1 MQTMHP
7 QQQAKRLKA
16 RDLIMNDFF
25 RHPRLS
31 WLARGTLVAALGAFT
46 FTAWA
51 QYRQSL
57 PIIELPEFIAELSE
71 QQPAVSE
78 LPDFES
84 FVDTQARKNAFFD
97 FLTGYIERE
106 NYNIFINRALLE
118 PMWQVVSSGQRLSDV
133 EYLTMLDIAEQ
144 YRLDAAELSEAQV
157 LQELME
163 RVDVIPTSLVLAQ
176 AANESAWGMSRFARE
191 ANNMFGQWCFDSG
204 CGLVPA
210 RRGVNATHEVKAFA
224 SIEESV
230 NAYFLNL
237 NTNSSYQEMRE
248 MRAQMRAQGRPL
260 DSMVLARG
268 LTRYSQRGMAYVSE
282 LQDIIRVN
290 RLGALDKS

>member
-1 MQTMHP
+1 
-7 QQQAKRLKA
+7 
-16 RDLIMNDFF
+16 
-25 RHPRLS
+25 
-31 WLARGTLVAALGAFT
+31 
-46 FTAWA
+46 
-51 QYRQSL
+51 
-57 PIIELPEFIAELSE
+57 
-71 QQPAVSE
+71 
-78 LPDFES
+78 
-84 FVDTQARKNAFFD
+84 
-97 FLTGYIERE
+97 
-106 NYNIFINRALLE
+106 
-118 PMWQVVSSGQRLSDV
+118 
-133 EYLTMLDIAEQ
+133 
-144 YRLDAAELSEAQV
+144 V

>member
-1 MQTMHP
+1 
-7 QQQAKRLKA
+7 
-16 RDLIMNDFF
+16 MNDFF

-51 QYRQSL
+51 QYRQTS
-57 PIIELPEFIAELSE
+57 PINELPAFISE
-71 QQPAVSE
+71 ISEPEPAVSE

-84 FVDTQARKNAFFD
+84 FVDTQARKQAFFN
-97 FLTGYIERE
+97 FLTSFVESE
-106 NYNIFINRALLE
+106 NNNILKKRALLE
-118 PMWQVVSSGQRLSDV
+118 PMWQVASSGQRLSDV
-133 EYLTMLDIAEQ
+133 EYMTMLDIAEQ
-144 YRLDAAELSEAQV
+144 YRLDAAELSEHQV
-157 LQELME
+157 LQELMQ
-163 RVDVIPTSLVLAQ
+163 RVDIIPTSLVLAQ

-191 ANNMFGQWCFDSG
+191 GNNIFGQWCFDAG

-210 RRGVNATHEVKAFA
+210 RRGVNATHEVKAFG
-224 SIEESV
+224 SIGESV
-230 NAYFLNL
+230 NSYFLNL
-237 NTNSSYQEMRE
+237 NTNNSYQDLRE
-248 MRAQMRAQGRPL
+248 MRAQMRDQDRAL

>member
-1 MQTMHP
+1 
-7 QQQAKRLKA
+7 
-16 RDLIMNDFF
+16 MNDFF

-57 PIIELPEFIAELSE
+57 PIIELPEFIPELTE
-71 QQPAVSE
+71 QQPEVSE

-248 MRAQMRAQGRPL
+248 MRAHMRAQGRPL

>member
-1 MQTMHP
+1 
-7 QQQAKRLKA
+7 
-16 RDLIMNDFF
+16 MNDFF

-31 WLARGTLVAALGAFT
+31 WLARGTMVAALGAFT

-51 QYRQSL
+51 QYRQSP
-57 PIIELPEFIAELSE
+57 PISEVPAFIAEISE
-71 QQPAVSE
+71 SQSEPAVSE

-84 FVDTQARKNAFFD
+84 FSDTQARKEAFFS
-97 FLTGYIERE
+97 FLTNYVERQ
-106 NYNIFINRALLE
+106 NYNIVKTRALLE
-118 PMWQVVSSGQRLSDV
+118 PMWQVTRSGQRLSDV
-133 EYLTMLDIAEQ
+133 EYLIMLDIAEQ
-144 YRLDAAELSEAQV
+144 YRLDAAELSERQV

-163 RVDVIPTSLVLAQ
+163 RVDIIPTSLVLAQ

-191 ANNMFGQWCFDSG
+191 GNNIFGQWCFDTG

-210 RRGVNATHEVKAFA
+210 RRGKNATHEVKSFA

-230 NAYFLNL
+230 NSYFLNL
-237 NTNSSYQEMRE
+237 NTNSNYQDMRE
-248 MRAQMRAQGRPL
+248 MRAQMRAQGRAL

>member
-1 MQTMHP
+1 M
-7 QQQAKRLKA
+7 
-16 RDLIMNDFF
+16 IMNDSS
-25 RHPRLS
+25 RHSKLS

-57 PIIELPEFIAELSE
+57 LIIELPDFVAEIVE
-71 QQPAVSE
+71 QKPAISV

-84 FVDTQARKNAFFD
+84 FVDTQDRKQAFFN
-97 FLTGYIERE
+97 FLTDYIEHE
-106 NYNIFINRALLE
+106 NLNIIKTRVMLE
-118 PMWQVVSSGQRLSDV
+118 PMWQVVSNGQRLSDV
-133 EYLTMLDIAEQ
+133 EYLTMLNVAEQ
-144 YRLDAAELSEAQV
+144 YRLDAAELSERQV

-191 ANNMFGQWCFDSG
+191 ANNIFGQWCFDSG
-204 CGLVPA
+204 CGLVPT
-210 RRGVNATHEVKAFA
+210 RRGANATHEVKTFA

-230 NAYFLNL
+230 NAYFINL

-248 MRAQMRAQGRPL
+248 MRAQMRAQSRPL

>member
-1 MQTMHP
+1 
-7 QQQAKRLKA
+7 
-16 RDLIMNDFF
+16 MNDFF

-51 QYRQSL
+51 QYRQNS
-57 PIIELPEFIAELSE
+57 PINELPAFIAEISE
-71 QQPAVSE
+71 PEPELESAVSE

-84 FVDTQARKNAFFD
+84 FNDTQARKDAFFS
-97 FLTGYIERE
+97 FLTTYVERE
-106 NYNIFINRALLE
+106 NNTITETRALLE
-118 PMWQVVSSGQRLSDV
+118 PMWQVASSGQRLSDV
-133 EYLTMLDIAEQ
+133 EYLLMLDIAER
-144 YRLDAAELSEAQV
+144 YRLDAAELSDRQV

-163 RVDVIPTSLVLAQ
+163 RVDIIPTSLVLAQ

-191 ANNMFGQWCFDSG
+191 GNNIFGQWCFDTG

-210 RRGVNATHEVKAFA
+210 RRGKNATHEVRAFA

-230 NAYFLNL
+230 NSYFLNL
-237 NTNSSYQEMRE
+237 NTNNSYQDLRE
-248 MRAQMRAQGRPL
+248 MRAQMRAQGRAL
-260 DSMVLARG
+260 DSLVLARG